1 MPDTQNAKAVGKI
14 RIRYRG
20 RGNQIVIYLGK
31 LLRMF
36 LYQNDWKVLPMAAM
50 VAGLV
55 GLVIRRRFFYTMEGT
70 MMSALAVTCVCIW
83 NGCFN
88 SIQVICRERDI
99 IKREHRSGMHISSY
113 ILSHMIYQA
122 MLCLLQ
128 TGITL
133 YVTVLV
139 GVNYPAEG
147 FFTPLLLIDFFIS
160 LFLITYASDMMTLW
174 ISALCRSTTTA
185 MTVMPVVLIFQLVFS
200 GGMMT
205 LPARAE
211 PITNFIISNYGL
223 KLITAQAD
231 YNHLPLGS
239 AWSTV
244 ERMRGNEIKGEVTIG
259 QVLDFLSDEEDPA
272 VQEIRDIEVTDEDFL
287 LQKLTVGDLVDLIN
301 ANDDSQE
308 LRGQT
313 IQIDTSVDQLIR
325 LVGEDKVKDYIVE
338 TASATAREEDY
349 ELSALN
355 ILSYWT
361 MLILFSLAFAALAMV
376 TLEFIDHDK
385 R

>member
-1 MPDTQNAKAVGKI
+1 MPDPKDKSSVRKI

-20 RGNQIVIYLGK
+20 RFSQVPIYLGK

-36 LYQNDWKVLPMAAM
+36 LYQNDWKVLPMAAL

-70 MMSALAVTCVCIW
+70 LMSALAVTCVCIW

-88 SIQVICRERDI
+88 SIQVICRERDV

-113 ILSHMIYQA
+113 IVSHMIYQA
-122 MLCLLQ
+122 LLCLLQ

-133 YVTVLV
+133 YVTTLV
-139 GVNYPAEG
+139 GVRYPFEG
-147 FFTPLLLIDFFIS
+147 FFTHFFLVDFFIS
-160 LFLITYASDMMTLW
+160 LFLITYAADMMSLW

-205 LPARAE
+205 LPERAE
-211 PITNFIISNYGL
+211 PITNLIISNYGL
-223 KLITAQAD
+223 KLIAAQAD

-239 AWSTV
+239 AWNTV
-244 ERMRGNEIKGEVTIG
+244 ERMKNNEIKGEVTIG
-259 QVLDFLSDEEDPA
+259 QVLDFLSDEDDPT
-272 VQEIRDIEVTDEDFL
+272 VQEIRKVEVTDEEFL
-287 LQKLTVGDLVDLIN
+287 LQNLTVGDLVDFIN
-301 ANDDSQE
+301 ADEDAQE
-308 LRGQT
+308 LREQT
-313 IQIDTSVDQLIR
+313 VQIDTTVGQVIQ
-325 LVGEDKVKDYIVE
+325 LVGEDRVRDYIVE
-338 TASATAREEDY
+338 TTSATAREDAY

-355 ILSYWT
+355 IMGYWAY
-361 MLILFSLAFAALAMV
+361 LILFSLGFAALATV
-376 TLEFIDHDK
+376 TLEFIDRDK

>member
-1 MPDTQNAKAVGKI
+1 MPDQKEGKGARKI

-20 RGNQIVIYLGK
+20 RINQVPIYLGK

-70 MMSALAVTCVCIW
+70 LMSALAVTCVCIW

-88 SIQVICRERDI
+88 SIQVICRERDV

-113 ILSHMIYQA
+113 IVSHMIYQA
-122 MLCLLQ
+122 LLCLLQ

-139 GVNYPAEG
+139 GVQYPFEG
-147 FFTPLLLIDFFIS
+147 FFTPLFLIDFFIS
-160 LFLITYASDMMTLW
+160 LFLITYAADMMSLW

-185 MTVMPVVLIFQLVFS
+185 MTVMPIVLILQLVFS
-200 GGMMT
+200 GGMMS

-239 AWSTV
+239 AWNTV
-244 ERMRGNEIKGEVTIG
+244 ERMRSNEIKGEVTVG
-259 QVLDFLSDEEDPA
+259 QVLDFLGDEEDPT

-287 LQKLTVGDLVDLIN
+287 LQKLTVGDLVDLLN
-301 ANDDSQE
+301 ADEDSE
-308 LRGQT
+308 EYRSQT
-313 IQIDTSVDQLIR
+313 VEIDTTVDEVIR
-325 LVGEDKVKDYIVE
+325 LIGEDKVHDYIVE
-338 TASATAREEDY
+338 TTSATAREEAY
-349 ELSALN
+349 ELTALN
-355 ILSYWT
+355 ILSYWSY
-361 MLILFSLAFAALAMV
+361 LILFSLSFAALAMI
-376 TLEFIDHDK
+376 TLEFIDRD
-385 R
+385 RR

>member
-1 MPDTQNAKAVGKI
+1 MPDPKEGKGARKI

-20 RGNQIVIYLGK
+20 RINQVPIYLGK

-70 MMSALAVTCVCIW
+70 LMSALAVTCVCIW

-88 SIQVICRERDI
+88 SIQVICRERDV

-113 ILSHMIYQA
+113 IVSHMIYQA
-122 MLCLLQ
+122 LLCLLQ

-139 GVNYPAEG
+139 GVQYPFEG
-147 FFTPLLLIDFFIS
+147 FFTPLFLIDFFIS
-160 LFLITYASDMMTLW
+160 LFLITYAADMMSLW

-185 MTVMPVVLIFQLVFS
+185 MTVMPIVLILQLVFS
-200 GGMMT
+200 GGMMS

-239 AWSTV
+239 AWNTV
-244 ERMRGNEIKGEVTIG
+244 ERMRSNEIKGEVTVG
-259 QVLDFLSDEEDPA
+259 QILDFLGDEEDPT

-287 LQKLTVGDLVDLIN
+287 LQKLTVGDLVDLIS
-301 ANDDSQE
+301 ADEDSE
-308 LRGQT
+308 EYRNQT
-313 IQIDTSVDQLIR
+313 VEIDTTVDEVIR
-325 LVGEDKVKDYIVE
+325 LIGEDKVHDYIVE
-338 TASATAREEDY
+338 TTSATAREEAY
-349 ELSALN
+349 ELTALN
-355 ILSYWT
+355 ILSYWSY
-361 MLILFSLAFAALAMV
+361 LILFSLSFAALAMI
-376 TLEFIDHDK
+376 TLEFIDRDK

>member
-1 MPDTQNAKAVGKI
+1 MPDQKEGKGERKI

-20 RGNQIVIYLGK
+20 RINQVPIYLGK

-70 MMSALAVTCVCIW
+70 LMSALAVTCVCIW

-88 SIQVICRERDI
+88 SIQVICRERDV

-113 ILSHMIYQA
+113 IVSHMIYQA
-122 MLCLLQ
+122 LLCLLQ

-139 GVNYPAEG
+139 GVQYPFEG
-147 FFTPLLLIDFFIS
+147 FFTPLFLIDFFIS
-160 LFLITYASDMMTLW
+160 LFLITYAADMMSLW

-185 MTVMPVVLIFQLVFS
+185 MTVMPIVLILQLVFS
-200 GGMMT
+200 GGMMS

-239 AWSTV
+239 AWNTV
-244 ERMRGNEIKGEVTIG
+244 ERMRSNEIKGEVTVG
-259 QVLDFLSDEEDPA
+259 QVLDFLGDEEDPT

-287 LQKLTVGDLVDLIN
+287 LQKLTVGDLVDLIS
-301 ANDDSQE
+301 ADEDSE
-308 LRGQT
+308 EYRNQT
-313 IQIDTSVDQLIR
+313 VEIDTTVDEVIR
-325 LVGEDKVKDYIVE
+325 LIGEDKVHDYIVE
-338 TASATAREEDY
+338 TTSATAREEAY
-349 ELSALN
+349 ELTALN
-355 ILSYWT
+355 ILSYWSY
-361 MLILFSLAFAALAMV
+361 LILFSLSFAALAMI
-376 TLEFIDHDK
+376 TPEFIDRDK